1 MYRKH
6 LYFDSLERESIVYE
20 AEQRGIAIGEERGIA
35 IGEERG
41 IVIGEQ
47 RANITMALRLRQA
60 GMDDSYIHFVTGLSL
75 EDIRNL

>member
-1 MYRKH
+1 MCREH
-6 LYFDSLERESIVYE
+6 LYSDSLERESITYE
-20 AEQRGIAIGEERGIA
+20 AEQRGIAIGEERGIV

-47 RANITMALRLRQA
+47 RANLAMAMRLKQA
-60 GMDDSYIHFVTGLSL
+60 GMNDSDIHFVTGLSL